1 MDSKQV
7 LISLAVMLIS
17 MASNGLYASHYDQGV
32 SAFKA
37 GHYQQAV
44 ALFSRVLNG
53 TPNAELVHYNLG
65 TSYYKLG
72 EYERAL
78 SHFRLASK
86 KPALAGLAYYNLG
99 LTSVRLA
106 ELSQAK
112 QYFRLAHRKTESRQI
127 QALAKRQLDKFDDRS
142 GVKRNRTG
150 KFSSYISLNYN
161 YDDNVTNANDDII
174 TETIESD
181 EYVDLFAYI
190 KYKAPFGESAANSV
204 KLGGYVSRYDN
215 LTTQDQTQ
223 INLSFSHY
231 RVIGDWRS
239 RFSVQAYRDEI
250 GMTDFQQRYNYQL
263 RGDLLYR
270 KSQRLRLQYDYT
282 EIDHLDE
289 LYRPLSGD
297 RHRLKIENRSRFAK
311 GRSALLGYR
320 FEYNQRNDQRTVTSF
335 TSYSPSRHSVYL
347 RFKEKLSPKLKMKMY
362 LGYRVSDYRV
372 GNQVNSQT
380 LAVREDKR
388 LRATLQLNRAIN
400 NHVDL
405 ALKYR
410 YTRNTSNYVS
420 KAYKSNYF
428 GLALILYA
436 F

>member
-1 MDSKQV
+1 MPFAAV
-7 LISLAVMLIS
+7 LLS
-17 MASNGLYASHYDQGV
+17 MASGGLYASHYEEGV
-32 SAFKA
+32 SAFKT
-37 GHYQQAV
+37 GHYQQAI
-44 ALFSRVLNG
+44 ASFNRVLESAS
-53 TPNAELVHYNLG
+53 NAELVHYNLG

-72 EYERAL
+72 EYKRAL

-106 ELSQAK
+106 ELTQAK
-112 QYFRLAHRKTESRQI
+112 QYFRLAYRKTENRQI
-127 QALAKRQLDKFDDRS
+127 QALAKRQLDKFDDNSGTKRS
-142 GVKRNRTG
+142 RHG

-181 EYVDLFAYI
+181 EYVDLFAYV
-190 KYKAPFGESAANSV
+190 KYKAPFGKSAANSV

-223 INLSFSHY
+223 INFSLSHY
-231 RVIGDWRS
+231 RVTGDWRS
-239 RFSVQAYRDEI
+239 RFSVQVYRDEI
-250 GMTDFQQRYNYQL
+250 GVTDFQQRYNYQL
-263 RGDLLYR
+263 RGDLLYGNR
-270 KSQRLRLQYDYT
+270 QRLRLQYDYT

-297 RHRLKIENRSRFAK
+297 RHRFKIENRSRWAK

-320 FEYNQRNDQRTVTSF
+320 FEYNQRNDQRTATSF
-335 TSYSPSRHSVYL
+335 TSYSPSRHSLYF
-347 RFKEKLSPKLKMKMY
+347 RFKQRLSPKLKMKMY

-372 GNQVNSQT
+372 GNEVNSQVLT
-380 LAVREDKR
+380 VREDKR
-388 LRATLQLNRAIN
+388 LRTTLQLSRAIN
-400 NHVDL
+400 NHVDV

-410 YTRNTSNYVS
+410 YTRNTSNYLS